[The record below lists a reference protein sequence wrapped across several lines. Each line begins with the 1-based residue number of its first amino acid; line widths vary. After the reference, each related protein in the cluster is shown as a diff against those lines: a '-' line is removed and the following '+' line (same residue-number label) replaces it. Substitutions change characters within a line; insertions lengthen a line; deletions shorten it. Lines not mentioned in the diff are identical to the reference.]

1 MADIFKLKLILKTEN
16 NKKHKI
22 LISINNI
29 YIVCDLV
36 ISYICIPLKNRRNDK
51 DYAAGWFGKRI

>member
-1 MADIFKLKLILKTEN
+1 MLDTFKLKLILKTQN

-22 LISINNI
+22 LMSISNI

-36 ISYICIPLKNRRNDK
+36 NLYICIPLKKRRNDK
-51 DYAAGWFGKRI
+51 DYAAG